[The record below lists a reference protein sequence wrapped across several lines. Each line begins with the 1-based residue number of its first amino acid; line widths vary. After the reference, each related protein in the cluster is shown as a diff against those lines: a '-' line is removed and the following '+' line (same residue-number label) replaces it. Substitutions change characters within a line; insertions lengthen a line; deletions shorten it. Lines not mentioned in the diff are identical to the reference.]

1 MPYIQSTKRINPL
14 DLNKNVTVGVAFPL
28 DDVNL
33 FQGTQT
39 VKEQIKSN
47 LINVLLTEKGER
59 AYEPNFG
66 VGLKSYLFESNID
79 TNQLEE
85 EINNQIDI
93 YIPEISIESVRVDFS
108 PDEHIFY
115 IKLVYNFNL
124 DGTSDSIQLNF
135 K

>member
-14 DLNKNVTVGVAFPL
+14 DLNKNVKIGVAFPL

-33 FQGTQT
+33 FEGTQT

-59 AYEPNFG
+59 PYEPNFG

-79 TNQLEE
+79 TSLLEE
-85 EINNQIDI
+85 AINNQIDI
-93 YIPEISIESVRVDFS
+93 YIPEISIQNVQVDFS

-115 IKLVYNFNL
+115 IK
-124 DGTSDSIQLNF
+124 
-135 K
+135 